1 MLEVRKSFILIG
13 LIFGLIGSSIY
24 LVFQIYDYRI
34 TFSKKDRLNNKY
46 EGLSFRANL
55 LLNEIEYFKNQLTI
69 REVATEKL
77 GMRSP
82 KLKEQILITKERHKK

>member
-24 LVFQIYDYRI
+24 LVVQIYDYRI

-82 KLKEQILITKERHKK
+82 KLKEQILITKERHK

>member
-24 LVFQIYDYRI
+24 LVVQIYDYRI

>member
-13 LIFGLIGSSIY
+13 LIFGLIGISIY
-24 LVFQIYDYRI
+24 LVVQIYDYRI